1 MLSLIKASDQKPQ
14 SQDWRRQ
21 SVKGLPHNHEDSSS
35 DPQHPHKRS
44 QALQSAGTCYLN
56 TAAVETERA
65 LFGLGV
71 FLLASVVQLE
81 TLGAVKN
88 T

>member
-1 MLSLIKASDQKPQ
+1 MLSLIKVSDQKRQ

-44 QALQSAGTCYLN
+44 QAWQSAGTCYLN

-65 LFGLGV
+65 SFGLGGEC
-71 FLLASVVQLE
+71 SC
-81 TLGAVKN
+81 
-88 T
+88 